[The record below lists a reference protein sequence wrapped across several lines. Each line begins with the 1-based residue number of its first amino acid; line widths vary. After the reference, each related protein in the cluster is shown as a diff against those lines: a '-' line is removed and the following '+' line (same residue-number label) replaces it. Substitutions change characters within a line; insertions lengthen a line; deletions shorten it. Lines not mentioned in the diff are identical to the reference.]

1 MNGNDYLF
9 DSIDNFFDCEM
20 WRGCSVSKNPPK
32 LRKWFGWIYVA
43 AFNGMTPGRNQIEDH
58 CQDLRFKIGYTYDL
72 NQRGKALKRESIGE
86 KKEED
91 VSIEDVGGGEEQ
103 EEKVPETKTKPIKMS
118 KKIVYVFSLPRPYLY
133 ETRMKQFLY
142 NFINKDLL
150 KGVEGASE
158 IVQGLAFQ
166 PLVHILQLCI
176 LETTLIQG
184 YIDPRKSDDLIKK
197 YMDTV
202 MRIPPDTVKWDE
214 HTYYGRKYGYA
225 QQTTIHIGK
234 SVLETMK
241 KTIDSTKAN
250 NKMKMLPPHKFDLL
264 KDVASLEGKSK
275 PKFVQWVFNTGG
287 NDGRMNHENNPSD
300 NISDMA
306 YSIDYGAPDNAFS
319 VGDLAFVLYRR
330 EKDANYFPCEIM
342 GYLNGQYAVRWIDSR
357 RQIKETGKWIVFDKN
372 TATEFS
378 ENKLGDFLKESLV
391 DQKLNDEEEPSE
403 ELTKRIK
410 NRQQTI
416 KELGDSVTL
425 YPLMDQLK
433 IRRKI
438 SRNKY
443 RDYIQQIDGE
453 AMAADLQ
460 PTAKLVPEEHRT
472 VDIEYKISSQLRSWT
487 AIYKGRRA
495 PSEHW
500 KTSNLYSV
508 NEPINV
514 SLDDQNSGSDSGSG
528 SDDDVYNTVKWV
540 DDDDVVEEEKEE
552 NGKIRTSSRNKRR
565 DIDDDVGRFVSF
577 YDDNKEKWIG
587 RITEV
592 DQINTRYI
600 VEYYGTKDKKT
611 NKIQLLYSL
620 AFRKFDAIQNPAKF
634 IKKVIDFD
642 SEQQQDS
649 VPLTPVALKATVN
662 PEADVNREAVVDPVV
677 DPHLL
682 ARGDGIEFL
691 KEFKAGGKSFAK
703 GSLGIFLIK
712 QVDGKYRVKMDKDKV
727 KDTDKQYRVIGQADM
742 VVTRAKIFNCT
753 VMLQKGNN
761 IVDCNQKKVK
771 DN

>member
-1 MNGNDYLF
+1 MNGTEYLF

-20 WRGCSVSKNPPK
+20 WRGCSASRNPPK

-58 CQDLRFKIGYTYDL
+58 CQELRFKIGYTYDL

-91 VSIEDVGGGEEQ
+91 VINEGGGGEE
-103 EEKVPETKTKPIKMS
+103 EADKVSAPKTKPIKMS

-150 KGVEGASE
+150 KGVDGASE

-202 MRIPPDTVKWDE
+202 MRIPPDTVKWKT

-225 QQTTIHIGK
+225 QPTTLHIEA
-234 SVLETMK
+234 SVRETMK
-241 KTIDSTKAN
+241 KTIDSKKAN
-250 NKMKMLPPHKFDLL
+250 INMEGLLPHKFELL
-264 KDVASLEGKSK
+264 KDVASLEGEEK
-275 PKFVQWVFNTGG
+275 PKFVQYVFNTGE
-287 NDGRMNHENNPSD
+287 NDGRLNHENNPSD
-300 NISDMA
+300 NIGNMT

-330 EKDANYFPCEIM
+330 EQDANYFPCEII

-357 RQIKETGKWIVFDKN
+357 RQIKETGKWIVFDKD
-372 TATEFS
+372 TATDFS
-378 ENKLGDFLKESLV
+378 ENKLGDFLKETLV
-391 DQKLNDEEEPSE
+391 DRKLNDEEEEEDDEEEEEEEDDEEEDDE

-410 NRQQTI
+410 NREQTI
-416 KELGDSVTL
+416 KEVGDSVTL

-453 AMAADLQ
+453 AMAVDLQ

-472 VDIEYKISSQLRSWT
+472 VDIEYKNKEQLRSWA

-500 KTSNLYSV
+500 KTSYPNDV
-508 NEPINV
+508 NKPIN
-514 SLDDQNSGSDSGSG
+514 DKFQTSDL
-528 SDDDVYNTVKWV
+528 
-540 DDDDVVEEEKEE
+540 EK
-552 NGKIRTSSRNKRR
+552 
-565 DIDDDVGRFVSF
+565 
-577 YDDNKEKWIG
+577 
-587 RITEV
+587 
-592 DQINTRYI
+592 
-600 VEYYGTKDKKT
+600 
-611 NKIQLLYSL
+611 
-620 AFRKFDAIQNPAKF
+620 
-634 IKKVIDFD
+634 
-642 SEQQQDS
+642 
-649 VPLTPVALKATVN
+649 LKN
-662 PEADVNREAVVDPVV
+662 
-677 DPHLL
+677 
-682 ARGDGIEFL
+682 GDGIEFL
-691 KEFKAGGKSFAK
+691 KEFTAAGKTFPSGSF
-703 GSLGIFLIK
+703 GIFL
-712 QVDGKYRVKMDKDKV
+712 VATRNSKYRVKMIDEETNQEENRNFRILNKE
-727 KDTDKQYRVIGQADM
+727 DM
-742 VVTRAKIFNCT
+742 VVKRAR
-753 VMLQKGNN
+753 VY
-761 IVDCNQKKVK
+761 DRE
-771 DN
+771 

>member
-1 MNGNDYLF
+1 MNGTEYLF

-20 WRGCSVSKNPPK
+20 WRGCSASKNPPK

-58 CQDLRFKIGYTYDL
+58 CQELRFKIGYTYDL
-72 NQRGKALKRESIGE
+72 NQRGKALKRESVGE

-91 VSIEDVGGGEEQ
+91 VINEILGGEEEQ
-103 EEKVPETKTKPIKMS
+103 EDKVSETKTKPIKMS

-202 MRIPPDTVKWDE
+202 MRIPPDTVKWKT

-225 QQTTIHIGK
+225 QPTTLHIEA
-234 SVLETMK
+234 SVRETMK

-250 NKMKMLPPHKFDLL
+250 IKMEGLLPHKFELL
-264 KDVASLEGKSK
+264 KDVASLEGEDK
-275 PKFVQWVFNTGG
+275 PKFVQYVFNTGE
-287 NDGRMNHENNPSD
+287 NDGRLNHENNPSD
-300 NISDMA
+300 NIGNMT

-372 TATEFS
+372 TDFS
-378 ENKLGDFLKESLV
+378 ENQLGDFLKESLV
-391 DQKLNDEEEPSE
+391 DQKLNDEEEEEEEQE
-403 ELTKRIK
+403 ELTKRIN
-410 NRQQTI
+410 NREQTI
-416 KELGDSVTL
+416 KEVGDSVTL

-472 VDIEYKISSQLRSWT
+472 VDIEYKNKEQLRSWA

-500 KTSNLYSV
+500 KTSYPNDV
-508 NEPINV
+508 NEPIN
-514 SLDDQNSGSDSGSG
+514 SQFRTENNGEETASE
-528 SDDDVYNTVKWV
+528 KV
-540 DDDDVVEEEKEE
+540 DDGARIDADELKE
-552 NGKIRTSSRNKRR
+552 
-565 DIDDDVGRFVSF
+565 
-577 YDDNKEKWIG
+577 
-587 RITEV
+587 
-592 DQINTRYI
+592 
-600 VEYYGTKDKKT
+600 
-611 NKIQLLYSL
+611 
-620 AFRKFDAIQNPAKF
+620 
-634 IKKVIDFD
+634 
-642 SEQQQDS
+642 
-649 VPLTPVALKATVN
+649 
-662 PEADVNREAVVDPVV
+662 
-677 DPHLL
+677 
-682 ARGDGIEFL
+682 GDGIQFVEGFY
-691 KEFKAGGKSFAK
+691 AGKPFPS
-703 GSLGIFLIK
+703 GSYGIFIVA
-712 QVDGKYRVKMDKDKV
+712 QVNDKYRVKMIDKV
-727 KDTDKQYRVIGQADM
+727 TKKKEDKAFRVIDKADM
-742 VVTRAKIFNCT
+742 KVIRAPIYNCHVLLDPET
-753 VMLQKGNN
+753 GDSVA
-761 IVDCNQKKVK
+761 VCTK
-771 DN
+771 DNN

>member
-1 MNGNDYLF
+1 MNGNEYLF
-9 DSIDNFFDCEM
+9 DSIDGFFECGM

-58 CQDLRFKIGYTYDL
+58 CQELRFKIGYTYDL

-91 VSIEDVGGGEEQ
+91 VINEVGGGGEE
-103 EEKVPETKTKPIKMS
+103 EADKVSETKTKPIKMS

-202 MRIPPDTVKWDE
+202 MRIPPDTVKWKT

-225 QQTTIHIGK
+225 QPTTLHIEA
-234 SVLETMK
+234 SVRETMK

-250 NKMKMLPPHKFDLL
+250 IKMEELLPHKFELL
-264 KDVASLEGKSK
+264 KDVASLEGEEK
-275 PKFVQWVFNTGG
+275 PKFVQYVFNTGE
-287 NDGRMNHENNPSD
+287 NDGRLNHENNPSD
-300 NISDMA
+300 NIGNMT

-330 EKDANYFPCEIM
+330 EKDANYFPCEII

-357 RQIKETGKWIVFDKN
+357 RQIKETGKWIVFDKD
-372 TATEFS
+372 TDFL
-378 ENKLGDFLKESLV
+378 ENQLGDFLKETLV
-391 DQKLNDEEEPSE
+391 DRKLNDEEEEEEDDEEEEEEEDDEEEEEE
-403 ELTKRIK
+403 ELRKRIE
-410 NRQQTI
+410 NREQTI
-416 KELGDSVTL
+416 KEVGDSVTL

-443 RDYIQQIDGE
+443 RDYIQQIDGK

-472 VDIEYKISSQLRSWT
+472 VDIEYKNKEQLRSWG
-487 AIYKGRRA
+487 AIYPKRRA

-500 KTSNLYSV
+500 KTSYPNNV
-508 NEPINV
+508 NEPIN
-514 SLDDQNSGSDSGSG
+514 SHFRSEKN
-528 SDDDVYNTVKWV
+528 VKETASEKV
-540 DDDDVVEEEKEE
+540 DDDAL
-552 NGKIRTSSRNKRR
+552 
-565 DIDDDVGRFVSF
+565 IDP
-577 YDDNKEKWIG
+577 
-587 RITEV
+587 
-592 DQINTRYI
+592 
-600 VEYYGTKDKKT
+600 DK
-611 NKIQLLYSL
+611 L
-620 AFRKFDAIQNPAKF
+620 
-634 IKKVIDFD
+634 KK
-642 SEQQQDS
+642 
-649 VPLTPVALKATVN
+649 
-662 PEADVNREAVVDPVV
+662 
-677 DPHLL
+677 
-682 ARGDGIEFL
+682 GDGIQFL
-691 KEFKAGGKSFAK
+691 EGFTAGKYFDP
-703 GSLGIFLIK
+703 GSYGIFVVK
-712 QVDGKYRVKMDKDKV
+712 HGVDKYRVKMIDKV
-727 KDTDKQYRVIGQADM
+727 TKEKEDTTFRVIKKADM
-742 VVTRAKIFNCT
+742 KVIRALIYDCHVLVDPENNDSVAFCT
-753 VMLQKGNN
+753 KEQKN
-761 IVDCNQKKVK
+761 KRTT
-771 DN
+771 

>member
-1 MNGNDYLF
+1 MNGTEYLF

-20 WRGCSVSKNPPK
+20 WRGCSASRNPPK

-58 CQDLRFKIGYTYDL
+58 CQELRFKIGYTYDL

-91 VSIEDVGGGEEQ
+91 VINEGGGGEE
-103 EEKVPETKTKPIKMS
+103 EADKVSAPKTKPIKMS

-150 KGVEGASE
+150 KGVDGASE

-202 MRIPPDTVKWDE
+202 MRIPPDTVKWKT

-225 QQTTIHIGK
+225 QPTTLHIEA
-234 SVLETMK
+234 SVRETMK
-241 KTIDSTKAN
+241 KTIDSKKAN
-250 NKMKMLPPHKFDLL
+250 INMEGLLPHKFELL
-264 KDVASLEGKSK
+264 KDVASLEGEEK
-275 PKFVQWVFNTGG
+275 PKFVQYVFNTGE
-287 NDGRMNHENNPSD
+287 NDGRLNHENNPSD
-300 NISDMA
+300 NIGNMT

-330 EKDANYFPCEIM
+330 EQDANYFPCEII

-357 RQIKETGKWIVFDKN
+357 RQIKETGKWIVFDKD
-372 TATEFS
+372 TATDFS
-378 ENKLGDFLKESLV
+378 ENKLGDFLKETLV
-391 DQKLNDEEEPSE
+391 DRKLNDEEEEEDDEEEEEEEEDDEEEDDE

-410 NRQQTI
+410 NREQTI
-416 KELGDSVTL
+416 KEVGDSVTL

-453 AMAADLQ
+453 AMAVDLQ

-472 VDIEYKISSQLRSWT
+472 VDIEYKNKEQLRSWA

-500 KTSNLYSV
+500 KTSYPNDV
-508 NEPINV
+508 NKPIN
-514 SLDDQNSGSDSGSG
+514 DKFQTSDL
-528 SDDDVYNTVKWV
+528 
-540 DDDDVVEEEKEE
+540 EK
-552 NGKIRTSSRNKRR
+552 
-565 DIDDDVGRFVSF
+565 
-577 YDDNKEKWIG
+577 
-587 RITEV
+587 
-592 DQINTRYI
+592 
-600 VEYYGTKDKKT
+600 
-611 NKIQLLYSL
+611 
-620 AFRKFDAIQNPAKF
+620 
-634 IKKVIDFD
+634 
-642 SEQQQDS
+642 
-649 VPLTPVALKATVN
+649 LKN
-662 PEADVNREAVVDPVV
+662 
-677 DPHLL
+677 
-682 ARGDGIEFL
+682 GDGIEFL
-691 KEFKAGGKSFAK
+691 KEFTAAGKTFPSGSF
-703 GSLGIFLIK
+703 GIFL
-712 QVDGKYRVKMDKDKV
+712 VATRNSKYRVKMIDEETNQEENRNFRILNKE
-727 KDTDKQYRVIGQADM
+727 DM
-742 VVTRAKIFNCT
+742 VVKRARVYDKE
-753 VMLQKGNN
+753 
-761 IVDCNQKKVK
+761 
-771 DN
+771 